1 MDYKEF
7 TSALNNKQLHGAYL
21 FEGVEENIKT
31 ATLSLLRKGLIPDGF
46 GDLNESLLDNPST
59 GEIISACETL
69 PFASD
74 QRLVIV
80 RELSALSGR
89 GEADERLVSYVANV
103 PDFCVLV
110 LFQRGKA
117 DARKKLYSAIKKKG
131 GIVSFN
137 PLSDA
142 ELNNWI
148 IKCFRKDGKDCP
160 PRVASLLSFTVGTD
174 TALLRTEI
182 DKLIAMVGDR
192 SEITENDVH
201 TIATRSIECTVFE
214 MVDAVVAAQQA
225 KALLLLRDMLT
236 AGQERLGILAMLLRQ
251 YRLMQHVKIMQ
262 YEKLSRQEITKS
274 LGIAPFAAER
284 TIRQAEGYSNGQVR
298 RGVEICLDTEF
309 KVKSGVFNDDGALES
324 AVIALLGLR
333 RS

>member
-7 TSALNNKQLHGAYL
+7 THALRAGQLRGAYL

-31 ATLSLLRKGLIPDGF
+31 AALTALRKGVIPDGL

-59 GEIISACETL
+59 GEIIAACETL
-69 PFASD
+69 PFAAD

-89 GEADERLVSYVANV
+89 GDADERLVSYMANV

-110 LFQRGKA
+110 LVQRGKA
-117 DARKKLYSAIKKKG
+117 DARKKLYNAIKKKG

-142 ELNNWI
+142 ELNDLI
-148 IKCFRKDGKDCP
+148 IKSFRKNGKECSS
-160 PRVASLLSFTVGTD
+160 RVASLLSFTVGSD

-182 DKLIAMVGDR
+182 DKLVAMVGDR
-192 SEITENDVH
+192 GDITENDVH

-214 MVDAVVAAQQA
+214 MVDAVVAAQRA
-225 KALLLLRDMLT
+225 KALLLLCDMLT

-262 YEKLSRQEITKS
+262 YEKLSRPEITKS
-274 LGIAPFAAER
+274 LGVAPFAAER
-284 TIRQAEGYSNGQVR
+284 TIRQAEGYTGSQVR

-309 KVKSGVFNDDGALES
+309 KVKSGVYNDDGALES

-333 RS
+333 EG